1 MRFGAKALSSVA
13 ECVGRT
19 PLLRLSKLTKD
30 LPGVEVYAKLEFLN
44 PGGSVKDRA
53 GLMMVQQGLAS
64 GQFHKSKTL
73 IDATSGNTGIAFSWL
88 GASMGFNVELV
99 MPRNVSVARK
109 RITRAF
115 GATLTFSDPLEGTD
129 GSIVEARRRAEAEPD
144 RYFYTDQYSNPANPL
159 AHYMTTGPEI
169 LEQTNGR
176 ITHFVA
182 GLGTTG
188 TLMGCSRR
196 FKEYDAKIQV
206 VAVEPAEAL
215 HGLEGLKHMP
225 SSMVHA
231 IYEPARHDDKILV
244 TTDQG
249 WDMTDALLEQEGL
262 AVGHSSGAAMF
273 GAMKLARALHAEKR
287 EGVIV
292 TVFCDR
298 ADRYFEAG
306 RA

>member
-1 MRFGAKALSSVA
+1 MRFGAKPLRSVA
-13 ECVGRT
+13 DCVGRT
-19 PLLRLSKLTKD
+19 PLFKLSKLTKG
-30 LPGVEVYAKLEFLN
+30 LKGIEVYAKLEFLN

-64 GQFHKSKTL
+64 GQFHQGKTL

-88 GASMGFNVELV
+88 GASMGFAVELV

-129 GSIVEARRRAEAEPD
+129 GAIVEARRRAEAEPN
-144 RYFYTDQYSNPANPL
+144 RYFYADQYSNPGNPL

-169 LEQTNGR
+169 LEQTHGR
-176 ITHFVA
+176 MTHFVA

-196 FKEYDAKIQV
+196 FKEHDAKIQV

-225 SSMVHA
+225 SSLVPA
-231 IYEPARHDDKILV
+231 IYEPARHDDKIRV
-244 TTDQG
+244 TTDEG
-249 WDMTDALLEQEGL
+249 WDMTDALLEHEGL
-262 AVGHSSGAAMF
+262 AVGHSSGAAMV
-273 GAMKLARALHAEKR
+273 GAMKVARALHAEKR

-298 ADRYFEAG
+298 ADRYFEAE
-306 RA
+306 RT

>member
-1 MRFGAKALSSVA
+1 MRFGPKALASVA

-19 PLLRLSKLTKD
+19 PLLKLSKLAKD
-30 LPGVEVYAKLEFLN
+30 LNGIEIYAKLEFLN

-53 GLMMVQQGLAS
+53 GLKMVQHGLDT
-64 GQFHKSKTL
+64 GQFKKGQVL
-73 IDATSGNTGIAFSWL
+73 IDATSGNTGIAFAWL
-88 GASMGFNVELV
+88 GASIGFEVELV

-129 GSIVEARRRAEAEPD
+129 GAIVQARKLVTENPG
-144 RYFYTDQYSNPANPL
+144 RYYYPDQYSNEANPL
-159 AHYMTTGPEI
+159 AHYTTTAPEI

-196 FKEYDAKIQV
+196 LKEHDPKIQV

-225 SSMVHA
+225 SSLVPA
-231 IYEPARHDDKILV
+231 IYDSSRHDDKVLV
-244 TTDQG
+244 TTDAG

-262 AVGHSSGAAMF
+262 AVGHSSGAAMV
-273 GAMKLARALHAEKR
+273 GAMKVARALHAEGKG
-287 EGVIV
+287 GVIV

-306 RA
+306 R

>member
-1 MRFGAKALSSVA
+1 MRFGPKALASVA

-19 PLLRLSKLTKD
+19 PLLKLSKLAKD
-30 LPGVEVYAKLEFLN
+30 LNGIEIYAKLEFLN

-53 GLMMVQQGLAS
+53 GLKMVQQGLANGEFKP
-64 GQFHKSKTL
+64 GQVL
-73 IDATSGNTGIAFSWL
+73 IDATSGNTGIAFAWL
-88 GASMGFNVELV
+88 GASIGFEVELV

-129 GSIVEARRRAEAEPD
+129 GAIVQARKLVHENPG
-144 RYFYTDQYSNPANPL
+144 RYFYPDQYSNAANPL
-159 AHYMTTGPEI
+159 AHYTTTAPEI
-169 LEQTNGR
+169 LEQTQGR

-188 TLMGCSRR
+188 TVMGCSRR
-196 FKEYDAKIQV
+196 FKEHDPKIQV
-206 VAVEPAEAL
+206 IAVEPAEAL

-225 SSMVHA
+225 SSLIPA
-231 IYEPARHDDKILV
+231 IYEPARHDDKVLV
-244 TTDQG
+244 ATDEG

-262 AVGHSSGAAMF
+262 AVGHSSGAAMV
-273 GAMKLARALHAEKR
+273 GAMKVARALHAAGKG
-287 EGVIV
+287 GVIV

-306 RA
+306 R